1 MHTLLS
7 EFQLLRV
14 IYPLKRK
21 LYTIN
26 SVAHKIVTLPKMG
39 YFIAVSRWNR

>member
-1 MHTLLS
+1 MHSLLS
-7 EFQLLRV
+7 EFHLPKV

-39 YFIAVSRWNR
+39 YFIAVAR